1 MSSRLQCC
9 FFIMFKNFR
18 LNTDN
23 NSQLIVNSSIFAIR
37 VSKIL
42 VDWLANVTI
51 FETRCSMADVGG
63 SQDMT

>member
-1 MSSRLQCC
+1 
-9 FFIMFKNFR
+9 MFKNFR

-23 NSQLIVNSSIFAIR
+23 NSQLIVNSNIFAIR